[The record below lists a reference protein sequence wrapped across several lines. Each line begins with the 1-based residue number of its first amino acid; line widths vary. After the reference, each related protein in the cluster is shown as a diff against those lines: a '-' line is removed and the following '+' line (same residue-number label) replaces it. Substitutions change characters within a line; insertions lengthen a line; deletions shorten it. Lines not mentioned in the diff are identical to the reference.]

1 MIPCKCKLV
10 LYFVK
15 LCFININNKSSDFIQ
30 DRRLNLTLESSYE
43 FQVIV
48 AVTSL
53 VGNPIC
59 CGGGGGLA
67 YLGLII
73 RLEKLEDSSA
83 RCFEYSSEKI
93 RFVEFKY
100 NDLDVNQFLIL
111 KLINSLNVRPNWIKG
126 SF

>member
-1 MIPCKCKLV
+1 MLWRV
-10 LYFVK
+10 
-15 LCFININNKSSDFIQ
+15 
-30 DRRLNLTLESSYE
+30 
-43 FQVIV
+43 
-48 AVTSL
+48 
-53 VGNPIC
+53 
-59 CGGGGGLA
+59 GGGLA

-83 RCFEYSSEKI
+83 RCFEYSSENL